1 MKTKYSLVAFLIAAS
16 TTLNC
21 FAQDAV
27 SKGKELFGD
36 LKARHIGPALMSGR
50 ITDLELHPTSDRI
63 IYAGTAGGGVWKSN
77 NGGATFNPIF
87 DDYCQSIGAVEID
100 PSNPDNVVWVG
111 TGETWT
117 RNSVSVGDGLYKT
130 VDGGSNWIKMGF
142 EKSERISGVQVNPK
156 NPDEVYV
163 AVLGPLWSDS
173 EDRGLYKTVDG
184 GKTWNKILY
193 VNQTTGCSDLT
204 LDPKDPNIVYATFW
218 EFRRQPWAF
227 SSGGLNSGLY
237 KSTDAGKTFNKIH
250 NGFPKGK
257 LGRLAIAVA
266 PSNSN
271 ILYTVIES
279 EQDKDKG
286 LYRSDDAGA
295 TWKQLNNDFGIV
307 VRPFYFSRIEVD
319 PRNPDVVVKAGLLG
333 SISRDGGKTF
343 KNLGPNHSDV
353 HDIVFDIHNS
363 DRMYAATDGG
373 IYRSWDGGTTLEI
386 VENMPVCQFYHVS
399 VDNEEPYNVYGGL
412 QDNGCW
418 FGPSQSP
425 GGVEAKDWRRVG
437 VGDGYRVYP
446 HPTKKLI
453 YSEMQGAENVWRFD
467 PVKDQAK
474 TIQPLAEKGEA
485 DAKHKLRFN
494 WNAAMAISPH
504 KPDRFYM
511 GSQYVH
517 RSEDMG
523 ETWTKISP
531 DLTTNDPAKQNQ
543 ENSGGLSR
551 DNSGAENHCTVFT
564 IAESPLDENIIW
576 AGTDDGN
583 LQITKDGG
591 KTWANVVANVPG
603 LPKNTMVYHVEAS
616 VFGKGNAYAVFTG
629 YQTGDKNVYVYKTT
643 DFGTTWKSIATP
655 DIYGFARNIQEDYV
669 NENLLFLGTEFGL
682 YITLDGGK
690 NWYKFT
696 NNMPAA
702 NVHYIELNKKTNDL
716 VMATHGRGIIIID
729 DISPLRQLTE
739 ENLNK
744 DLYFFSTKPTVI
756 AETNGFGGASTETQ
770 FVGENPTKA
779 ARIIYYLKKR
789 HVLGKMTLEI
799 QDVNGNKI
807 TEIGPGKSKGINVVE
822 WNYNTKPPKIAAAKT
837 FAFGGF
843 TSPRVPAG
851 TYKVVIQKG
860 KDTYTN
866 DIVIQYDPKSEISL
880 ADRKLQEETT
890 KKLYNMSQE
899 LAYMVYELDET
910 LKAAENVKGKN
921 TSAAKTV
928 TPLIT
933 ELTKLKETLVVTK
946 GDNYVGA
953 AEPQLREK
961 MSELYAKVAD
971 SFYKPNTAEMGNM
984 DAVETRFNTA
994 KADFKKIKDKEL
1006 KKLTS
1011 LMSENKF
1018 GQIPMKSYDEFLKE
1032 P

>member
-1 MKTKYSLVAFLIAAS
+1 MKKIYFFITQLLFLQATS
-16 TTLNC
+16 S
-21 FAQDAV
+21 FGQDAV
-27 SKGKELFGD
+27 AKGKELFGD
-36 LKARHIGPALMSGR
+36 LRARHIGPALMSGR
-50 ITDLELHPTSDRI
+50 ITDLELHPTNDRI
-63 IYAGTAGGGVWKSN
+63 IVAGTAGGGVWKST
-77 NGGATFNPIF
+77 NGGATFNSIF

-100 PSNPDNVVWVG
+100 PSNPDNVIWVG

-130 VDGGSNWIKMGF
+130 VDGGSNWVKMGF
-142 EKSERISGVQVNPK
+142 DKSERIAGVQVNPK

-163 AVLGPLWSDS
+163 AALGPLWSDS
-173 EDRGLYKTVDG
+173 EERGLYKTMDG

-193 VNQTTGCSDLT
+193 VDQKTGCSDLT

-227 SSGGLNSGLY
+227 SSGGLNSALY

-295 TWKQLNNDFGIV
+295 NWKQLNNDFGIV

-319 PRNPDVVVKAGLLG
+319 PKNPDVVVKAGLLG

-353 HDIVFDIHNS
+353 HDIVFDIKNS
-363 DRMYAATDGG
+363 DHMYAATDGG

-425 GGVEAKDWRRVG
+425 GGVEAKDWSRVG
-437 VGDGYRVYP
+437 YGDGYRVYP

-467 PVKDQAK
+467 PIKDQAK
-474 TIQPLAEKGEA
+474 TIQPLAGAGET

-494 WNAAMAISPH
+494 WNAAMAISAH

-511 GSQYVH
+511 GSQFVH

-531 DLTTNDPAKQNQ
+531 DLTTNDQTKQNQ
-543 ENSGGLSR
+543 ENSGGLSK
-551 DNSGAENHCTVFT
+551 DNSGAENHCTIFT

-583 LQITKDGG
+583 LQLTKDGG
-591 KTWANVVANVPG
+591 KTWTNLIANVPG
-603 LPKNTMVYHVEAS
+603 LPKNTMVYHIEAS

-629 YQTGDKNVYVYKTT
+629 YQTGDKNTYVYKTT
-643 DFGTTWKSIATP
+643 DFGATWKSIVTP

-682 YITLDGGK
+682 YITLNGGGS
-690 NWYKFT
+690 WYKFT

-702 NVHYIELNKKTNDL
+702 NVHFIELHKKTNDL
-716 VMATHGRGIIIID
+716 VLATHGRGIIIID

-739 ENLNK
+739 EAMSK
-744 DLYFFSTKPTVI
+744 DLFFFKTKPTHI
-756 AETNGFGGASTETQ
+756 SEANGFGGASTETQ
-770 FVGENPTKA
+770 FVGENPSKA

-789 HVLGKMTLEI
+789 HTLGKMTMEV
-799 QDVNGNKI
+799 QDATGNKVM
-807 TEIGPGKSKGINVVE
+807 ELSPGKSKGINVVE
-822 WNYNTKPPKIAAAKT
+822 WNYNIKPPKVATGKT
-837 FAFGGF
+837 FSFGGF
-843 TSPRVPAG
+843 TSQRVPAG

-866 DIVIQYDPKSEISL
+866 DLVIEYDPKSDVPL

-899 LAYMVYELDET
+899 LAYMVYEIDET
-910 LKAAENVKGKN
+910 VKAAEGVKSKN
-921 TSAAKTV
+921 ATAAKAV

-933 ELTKLKETLVVTK
+933 ELTKLKETLVVMK

-961 MSELYAKVAD
+961 LSDIYSKVAS
-971 SFYKPNTAEMGNM
+971 SFYKPNTAELGNLQ
-984 DAVETRFNTA
+984 AVETRFNNSKTE
-994 KADFKKIKDKEL
+994 FKKIKDKEL

-1011 LMSENKF
+1011 LLNPENKF
-1018 GQIPMKSYDEFLKE
+1018 GTVPMKSYDEYIKE

>member
-1 MKTKYSLVAFLIAAS
+1 MKKFIYTLFISFLFAAS
-16 TTLNC
+16 YGQQEAIN
-21 FAQDAV
+21 
-27 SKGKELFGD
+27 KGKELFGD
-36 LKARHIGPALMSGR
+36 LRARHIGPALMSGR
-50 ITDLELHPTSDRI
+50 ITDLELHPTNDRV

-100 PSNPDNVVWVG
+100 PSNPDNNIWVG

-130 VDGGSNWIKMGF
+130 VDGGTNWIKMGF
-142 EKSERISGVQVNPK
+142 ENSERIAGIQVNPK

-163 AVLGPLWSDS
+163 ASLGPLWNDS
-173 EDRGLYKTVDG
+173 EDRGLYKTMDG

-193 VNQTTGCSDLT
+193 VDKTTGCSDLT

-218 EFRRQPWAF
+218 EVRRQPWAF
-227 SSGGLNSGLY
+227 NSGGINSAVY

-271 ILYTVIES
+271 VLYTVIES

-295 TWKQLNNDFGIV
+295 SWKQLNNDFGIV

-363 DRMYAATDGG
+363 DRMHIATDGG

-386 VENMPVCQFYHVS
+386 TENIPVSQFYHVS

-412 QDNGCW
+412 QDNNCW
-418 FGPSQSP
+418 YGPSSSP
-425 GGVEAKDWRRVG
+425 GGVEARDWNRVG
-437 VGDGYRVYP
+437 FGDGYRVYR

-453 YSEMQGAENVWRFD
+453 YSEMQGAENVWRYD
-467 PVKDQAK
+467 PAKDQAK
-474 TIQPLAEKGEA
+474 TVQPLPAKG
-485 DAKHKLRFN
+485 DPKLRFN
-494 WNAAMAISPH
+494 WNAAMAISAH

-511 GSQYVH
+511 GSQFVH

-531 DLTTNDPAKQNQ
+531 DLTTNDPKKQNQ
-543 ENSGGLSR
+543 EDSGGLSR
-551 DNSGAENHCTVFT
+551 DNSGAENHCTIFT
-564 IAESPLDENIIW
+564 IAESPLDENVIW
-576 AGTDDGN
+576 VGTDDGN
-583 LQITKDGG
+583 VQVTKDGG
-591 KTWANVVANVPG
+591 KTWTNVVANITG
-603 LPKNTMVYHVEAS
+603 LPKNTMTYHIEAS

-629 YQTGDKNVYVYKTT
+629 YQTGDKNTYVYKTT
-643 DFGTTWKSIATP
+643 DFGATWKSIVTP
-655 DIYGFARNIQEDYV
+655 DIYGFARNIQEDYE

-682 YITLDGGK
+682 FITLNGGK

-696 NNMPAA
+696 KNMPAA
-702 NVHYIELNKKTNDL
+702 NVHFIELHKKTNDL
-716 VMATHGRGIIIID
+716 VMATHGRGVIIID

-739 ENLNK
+739 ENMNK
-744 DLYFFSTKPTVI
+744 ELHFFTSKPTVI
-756 AETNGFGGASTETQ
+756 AETNGFGSTSTETQ
-770 FVGENPTKA
+770 FVGENPSSA
-779 ARIIYYLKKR
+779 ARIVYYLKKR
-789 HVLGKMTLEI
+789 HTLGKMTLEI
-799 QDVNGNKI
+799 QDANGNKV
-807 TEIGPGKSKGINVVE
+807 TELGPGKAKGINVVE
-822 WNYNTKPPKIAAAKT
+822 WNYNMKPPKMAAAKT

-860 KDTYTN
+860 KETYTN
-866 DIVIQYDPKSEISL
+866 DLVIQYDPKSEISL
-880 ADRKLQEETT
+880 ADRKLQEEAT
-890 KKLYNMSQE
+890 KKLYDMSQE
-899 LAYMVYELDET
+899 LAYMVYTLDEYVKIAEGV
-910 LKAAENVKGKN
+910 KARDAK
-921 TSAAKTV
+921 SAKIA

-961 MSELYAKVAD
+961 MAELYAKVAA
-971 SFYKPNTAEMGNM
+971 SYYKPNQAELDNLE
-984 DAVETRFNTA
+984 AVESGFNTG
-994 KADFKKIKDKEL
+994 KADYKKIKDKHLNKVIANSKDGVQPLVL
-1006 KKLTS
+1006 KTF
-1011 LMSENKF
+1011 E
-1018 GQIPMKSYDEFLKE
+1018 EFLQM